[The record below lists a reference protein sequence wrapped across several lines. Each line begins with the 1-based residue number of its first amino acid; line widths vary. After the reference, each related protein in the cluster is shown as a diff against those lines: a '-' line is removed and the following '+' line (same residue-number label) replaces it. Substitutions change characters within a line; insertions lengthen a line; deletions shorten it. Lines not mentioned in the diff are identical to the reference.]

1 VIEAASFKF
10 LLLRP
15 ENGMNAIAEQ
25 NIAHF
30 KFLSQHFHKSLAQ
43 VSDTSE
49 LKGNKAL
56 DRFARLAGFSEFN
69 QAFYEIGRKTKRLSD
84 FPLDM
89 KKAYAIYAGL
99 YEPNHMSKASELYY
113 DLFFFSHHN
122 QQSIKFTTDTL
133 KKLHCFSWI
142 PRNPKSE
149 LTSIYDNFAVAL
161 FDFTNRIDSIELIP
175 IGRSQLVGV
184 ILMLGYFHDKQLIP
198 GFGFQ
203 DVLDL
208 LEPETFCNSLRLY
221 ETILAPQFNLNDI
234 VTHCYE
240 KCLTYMTQ
248 QQLEDNYN
256 QFAEYLSLFVKIPLN
271 KNKVHHLNLI
281 DRAILKSIHLGH
293 FDERVLRSH
302 GYQKLINA
310 GYFDDHNLNDF
321 IDGPRKL
328 SARITDSGKEWLV

>member
-1 VIEAASFKF
+1 
-10 LLLRP
+10 
-15 ENGMNAIAEQ
+15 MNAISEQ

-43 VSDTSE
+43 ISGAPE

-56 DRFARLAGFSEFN
+56 DRFARLTGFSEFN
-69 QAFYEIGRKTKRLSD
+69 EAFYEIGRKTKRVSD
-84 FPLDM
+84 FPLNL
-89 KKAYAIYAGL
+89 KKADSIYAGL
-99 YEPNHMSKASELYY
+99 YEPDQLSKAAELYF
-113 DLFFFSHHN
+113 DLFYFSHQS
-122 QQSIKFTTDTL
+122 QQSIKLTTDTL

-149 LTSIYDNFAVAL
+149 LTSIFDNFAVAL
-161 FDFTNRIDSIELIP
+161 FDFTNKIDSIELIP

-184 ILMLGYFHDKQLIP
+184 ILMLCYFHDKQLIP
-198 GFGFQ
+198 EFGFQ

-208 LEPETFCNSLRLY
+208 LEPETFSNSLRLY

-240 KCLTYMTQ
+240 KSLTHMTQ
-248 QQLEDNYN
+248 QQLEYNYN
-256 QFAEYLSLFVKIPLN
+256 QFADYFSLFVKTPII
-271 KNKVHHLNLI
+271 KNKVQQLNLI
-281 DRAILKSIHLGH
+281 DRAILKSIQLGH
-293 FDERVLRSH
+293 FDKRALRSH

-321 IDGPRKL
+321 IDGPRNL
-328 SARITDSGKEWLV
+328 SARITNSGKEWLA